1 MSSTRH
7 AKEGSTL
14 RQERFASS
22 IKQGLL
28 ANLVAKR
35 CATLERTESKA
46 AVWFAQWRSWQP
58 GGLVRLLRE
67 MPQSFGLPAL
77 EGDSEPEYVKGL
89 ERMCLDPQCSVNGAD
104 DEEAAAP
111 VFKEDWE
118 QL

>member
-1 MSSTRH
+1 MISTRH
-7 AKEGSTL
+7 AQVGSPL

-35 CATLERTESKA
+35 CATIDRLESKA

-67 MPQSFGLPAL
+67 MRQTLGLPAI
-77 EGDSEPEYVKGL
+77 EIDSEPEYVEGL
-89 ERMCLDPQCSVNGAD
+89 ERMCLDPQC
-104 DEEAAAP
+104 
-111 VFKEDWE
+111 
-118 QL
+118 